1 MFIDCEKTAPKQVYE
16 LLVNAVVP
24 RPIAWVSTRG
34 KNGVDN
40 LAPFSFFNVFSSNPP
55 VLGFSP
61 GLKRTSEG
69 HVVPKDTLQNVR
81 DTKEFVVNIVN
92 APLAE
97 RMVKTSANF
106 SSDISEFDAVGLT
119 SADSLYVSAPRV
131 QESPINFECKLF
143 KIVEI
148 GTSNL
153 ILGQIVC
160 IHIDNS
166 VLSDGQIDVLK
177 LQPVGRLGGESYSI
191 ADDPF
196 IIERP

>member
-34 KNGVDN
+34 KNGVNN
-40 LAPFSFFNVFSSNPP
+40 LAPFSFFNVFSANPP

-61 GLKRTSEG
+61 GLKRASDG

-81 DTKEFVVNIVN
+81 DTEEFVVNIVS

-97 RMVKTSANF
+97 QMVKTSANF

-119 SADSLYVSAPRV
+119 CADSLYVSAPRV
-131 QESPINFECKLF
+131 QESPINLECKLF

-153 ILGQIVC
+153 VLGQIVC

-166 VLSDGQIDVLK
+166 VLTDGQIDVGK
-177 LQPVGRLGGESYSI
+177 LQPVARLGGEFYSI